1 MLSRNLKMRRELPFD
16 VGVEILARVPV
27 KDLIRFRCV
36 CKTWRSLFQEERFYR
51 QHMTHPPTRIVSFRR
66 SDTLLGRFSYQDGKP
81 WWYSKILNVR
91 DNKLLLGAGL
101 VGHCDGLFCLYF
113 EDKTFCVW
121 NPSLSELIRIQTRH
135 VSNWAEMG
143 FGYDNSSQ
151 DYKIV
156 LVLDMRGSHSKA
168 LVLSLK
174 SGESRIIDVLCLE
187 NIVVMI
193 RMRLP
198 GTLVGK
204 NIYWQVYDDELKVTD
219 KILGFDLV
227 SETFNY
233 CPGPSNC
240 GKAFPQDLE
249 GLGGGGLCTVGVD
262 ALPGDIIEKIG
273 GCSGGIKSWSKM
285 CNLSRGLLEI
295 STGCRI
301 DKILLLSA
309 ITYAGLLLVLENI
322 GGRESKLVAYNLEEK
337 SLTNVETSLSH
348 YTCGWESSDV
358 C

>member
-81 WWYSKILNVR
+81 WWYSKMLNVR

-101 VGHCDGLFCLYF
+101 VGHCHGL
-113 EDKTFCVW
+113 
-121 NPSLSELIRIQTRH
+121 
-135 VSNWAEMG
+135 NWAEMG

-198 GTLVGK
+198 GTLV
-204 NIYWQVYDDELKVTD
+204 
-219 KILGFDLV
+219 
-227 SETFNY
+227 ETFNY